1 MDQDDFIC
9 NVKMRTIYKG
19 ILIYLLLLN
28 RYFSSSS
35 ECLCEGHLHIL
46 KHILIMKSR
55 AEQMQIRVMKRNW
68 IMSNSIKMLLMI
80 LAEDLAKT
88 AQKND
93 A

>member
-9 NVKMRTIYKG
+9 NVKMRTIHKT
-19 ILIYLLLLN
+19 ILIYLSFLS

-46 KHILIMKSR
+46 KHILIMKSQ

-80 LAEDLAKT
+80 LAV
-88 AQKND
+88 
-93 A
+93 